1 MINLREKM
9 EELKSSM
16 NAISRDFV
24 YDYDLDNSDYICDA
38 FMECANSKVDFYYSS
53 ILDWARDNISQVNR
67 GIEEFGSSGDIFKDL
82 QASQYLCNSEDL
94 YEDYS
99 NIILYLICEYLVS
112 LDIEELNDEEWEE
125 IETEDFD
132 HNDRFSDVLD
142 WLKDNIF
149 EKINVEDSTFEVDE

>member
-16 NAISRDFV
+16 NSISRDFV
-24 YDYDLDNSDYICDA
+24 DDNDLDNSNYICDA
-38 FMECANSKVDFYYSS
+38 IMEFADSNVDIYYSS

-67 GIEEFGSSGDIFKDL
+67 GIEEFGTSGDIFKDL

-112 LDIEELNDEEWEE
+112 LDVEELSEVEWDE
-125 IETEDFD
+125 IEFEDFD
-132 HNDRFSDVLD
+132 HNDRFSDVMN
-142 WLKDNIF
+142 WLYTFIIDN
-149 EKINVEDSTFEVDE
+149 EEESED

>member
-16 NAISRDFV
+16 NELSRDFV
-24 YDYDLDNSDYICDA
+24 YDNDLYNSNYICDA
-38 FMECANSKVDFYYSS
+38 IMEYADNNVDIYYSK

-112 LDIEELNDEEWEE
+112 LDIEELTEDKWDE
-125 IETEDFD
+125 IESESFD
-132 HNDRFSDVLD
+132 HNDRFNDIMD
-142 WLKDNIF
+142 WLHDNIF
-149 EKINVEDSTFEVDE
+149 EEINVEDSIFEVDE